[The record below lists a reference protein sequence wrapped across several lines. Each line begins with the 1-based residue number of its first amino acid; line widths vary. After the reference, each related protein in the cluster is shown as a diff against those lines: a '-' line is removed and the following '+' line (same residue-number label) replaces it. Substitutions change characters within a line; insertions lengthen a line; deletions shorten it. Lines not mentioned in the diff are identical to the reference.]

1 MKTKIL
7 ILLCAITIGMGNLT
21 VSRASNDDDIA
32 TITDVALVRPG
43 CFLAT
48 ILGSAVFIVALPIAA
63 ISGSVKRTADTLV
76 LSPGQAT
83 FTRPLGD
90 FTSLE

>member
-1 MKTKIL
+1 MKTKFL
-7 ILLCAITIGMGNLT
+7 ILLCAITIGMGNIT
-21 VSRASNDDDIA
+21 VSRAANDDDIA
-32 TITDVALVRPG
+32 TITNVALVRPG

-63 ISGSVKRTADTLV
+63 ISGSVRRTADTLV
-76 LSPGQAT
+76 LAPGQAT

>member
-1 MKTKIL
+1 MDYLAVVNCKS
-7 ILLCAITIGMGNLT
+7 
-21 VSRASNDDDIA
+21 SR
-32 TITDVALVRPG
+32 
-43 CFLAT
+43 
-48 ILGSAVFIVALPIAA
+48 IAA